1 MDEIT
6 RKDRLCKNIN
16 RMQKRFGKEN
26 FDFFPTTYILPDNFA
41 EFQTHF
47 LRLREKDQRKNIWI
61 LKPANSSQG
70 KGIRIIDDIKDVN
83 IDETSVIQR
92 YITKPLLING
102 HKFDLRTY
110 VLITSY
116 EPLRIYVFQEGLAR
130 FASEIYTTKI
140 DKNNKYMHLT
150 NYSINKKN
158 ENFVYNENSEQDDV
172 GYKWSLGAFCAHLE
186 KAGIDMDLLW
196 SRIYDLIIK
205 TILSGEHH
213 VINAMK
219 KMNLGRSNYFQLLGF
234 DVLVDSDLKPW
245 VLEVNLSPSLATDSP
260 LDHTIKA
267 TLLSDS
273 LNLVGIKR
281 INRRTD

>member
-1 MDEIT
+1 
-6 RKDRLCKNIN
+6 
-16 RMQKRFGKEN
+16 
-26 FDFFPTTYILPDNFA
+26 
-41 EFQTHF
+41 
-47 LRLREKDQRKNIWI
+47 
-61 LKPANSSQG
+61 
-70 KGIRIIDDIKDVN
+70 
-83 IDETSVIQR
+83 
-92 YITKPLLING
+92 LING

-116 EPLRIYVFQEGLAR
+116 EPLKIYVFQEGLAR
-130 FASEIYTTKI
+130 FASEVYTTKI

-150 NYSINKKN
+150 NYAINKNN

-172 GYKWSLGAFCAHLE
+172 GFKWSLGAFCAHLE

-219 KMNLGRSNYFQLLGF
+219 KMNVGRSNCFQLLGF

-245 VLEVNLSPSLATDSP
+245 VLEVNLSPSLVTDSP
-260 LDHTIKA
+260 LDHSIKA
-267 TLLSDS
+267 TLLKDTM
-273 LNLVGIKR
+273 NIVGVKR
-281 INRRTD
+281 INRRVDQMQKMRTRFGNTGG